1 MIEFYTE
8 KEMELIETYIEKAYG
23 SFNSV
28 LHEIASPDIHV
39 DICVIEPAP
48 ERNYYSLVTMG
59 MGAHRMSVPP
69 ELADMHLE
77 RAELAISLPP
87 DWKLDSEE
95 ERWYWPVRW
104 LKILARLPIEEDSW
118 LGWGHTIS
126 NPGQLPFAENTGFSG
141 LILLT
146 SPGETGQKGVCR
158 LPDGGEVNFYDVVP
172 LYREELDYKIA
183 SSAEELLDLFA
194 RDPEE
199 ICLLPVDLDRKNVC
213 QSKKKRY
220 AIKAADMEPLL
231 TDWAGP
237 EGCLATDRITVDGM
251 PVGYCCREEPEEG
264 CRDWDSGWRFMA
276 GDESDA
282 YMDDPEHSSVYSLN
296 AICNYDTE
304 IIPLLRSP
312 YGTAFER
319 DENGAL
325 RRAQTLEEDLTPGS
339 RVSLLGPADIQY
351 LEECCGSVD
360 GYFGRMAAYLDEFI
374 ETGVREGRFTQR
386 QAREDLDLALWC
398 SFAYNNLDEY
408 RWYYMAAQWMPFSE
422 KYARGCGTWY
432 YRYSVALTYCARL
445 AEALEYAEKGAVEEP
460 DYPWIW
466 LQLGKLRSH
475 FGDREGALEAVRRGL
490 ELEPD
495 DYEFLTLRQEIL
507 AGSSLE
513 EMEYHLIDAGAD
525 QDLQDGGDYGAA
537 LAKQAAVSGIVCS
550 REGLERFMALF
561 EPENWEQDAPFC
573 SFNFDRGD
581 RMVELV
587 FCMNHASVSKLDP
600 RWLVQLREKLCSQ
613 RWGQRFSGGLTYE
626 LAAAIVYWDHGTEL
640 IYENEEQGQALR
652 VAVSP
657 DGTERELEDDFNEQ
671 GSDAEDGLP
680 PMVKLYLREGD
691 QLSYAEV
698 WIDGDIVTEHVGVC
712 GDTGEVTE
720 CQLDSED
727 GWQEYLTGFLKCY
740 YEQGYDQWPDEELC
754 CLVVQFPVAPAELQA
769 GAAPVLEPAD
779 EALREAAEIAVNE
792 GLGWTGLG
800 MADGWEA
807 GRRMDD
813 PDAYVLNLYC
823 VAVDGALALTALR
836 EALEAESDVDCSRM
850 KIAAKEAGAEEYRLV
865 YSADGSGGFSL

>member
-8 KEMELIETYIEKAYG
+8 KELELIEAYIERTYG
-23 SFNSV
+23 SFDSV

-39 DICVIEPAP
+39 DICVIEPRP
-48 ERNYYSLVTMG
+48 ERNYYTLVTMG
-59 MGAHRMSVPP
+59 MGAHRMSVPH

-87 DWKLDSEE
+87 DWKLDSDE

-146 SPGETGQKGVCR
+146 SPGESGQKGVCR
-158 LPDGGEVNFYDVVP
+158 LPDGAEINFYDVVP

-183 SSAEELLDLFA
+183 SSAEELLDLFQQD
-194 RDPEE
+194 REE
-199 ICLLPVDLDRKNVC
+199 ICLLPVDLGRKNVC
-213 QSKKKRY
+213 MSKKKRY
-220 AIKAADMEPLL
+220 AIKAEDMEQLL
-231 TDWAGP
+231 PEWVGP
-237 EGCLATDRITVDGM
+237 EGCLATDRITVDSM
-251 PVGYCCREEPEEG
+251 PVGYCYREEPAEG
-264 CRDWDSGWRFMA
+264 SQDWDSGWRFMA
-276 GDESDA
+276 GDESDE
-282 YMDDPEHSSVYSLN
+282 YMDDAENSSVYSLN
-296 AICNYDTE
+296 TICNYDME
-304 IIPLLRSP
+304 IIPFLRSP

-319 DENGAL
+319 GEDGQL
-325 RRAQTLEEDLTPGS
+325 RRIWDPETEAEPERRT
-339 RVSLLGPADIQY
+339 SLLGPADIRY
-351 LEECCGSVD
+351 LEECCSSAA

-374 ETGVREGRFTQR
+374 ETGIREGRFTQR
-386 QAREDLDLALWC
+386 QAREDLDIALWY
-398 SFAYNNLDEY
+398 SYAYNNLDEY

-432 YRYSVALTYCARL
+432 YRYSVALAYCARL
-445 AEALEYAEKGAVEEP
+445 EEAWEYAEKGAVEDP

-475 FGDREGALEAVRRGL
+475 FGDTEGALAAVRQGL
-490 ELEPD
+490 ELEPG

-507 AGSSLE
+507 EGRSLE
-513 EMEYHLIDAGAD
+513 EMEFHYIDEGAD
-525 QDLQDGGDYGAA
+525 QDLKDGEDYGET
-537 LAKQAAVSGIVCS
+537 LAKRAAVSGIVCS
-550 REGLERFMALF
+550 QEGLERFMTLF
-561 EPENWEQDAPFC
+561 EPESWEEDAPFC
-573 SFNFDRGD
+573 SFNFDSGD

-587 FCMNHASVSKLDP
+587 FCMNHASVSKLDFD
-600 RWLVQLREKLCSQ
+600 WLVQLREKLCS
-613 RWGQRFSGGLTYE
+613 RDWGQRYSAGLSYE
-626 LAAAIVYWDHGTEL
+626 LAAAIVYWDHGVEL
-640 IYENEEQGQALR
+640 IYENEEQGQAMR

-657 DGTERELEDDFNEQ
+657 DGAEQEIEDDFNEQ
-671 GSDAEDGLP
+671 GGAEDGLP
-680 PMVKLYLREGD
+680 SMVKLYLQEGET
-691 QLSYAEV
+691 LSYAEV

-712 GDTGEVTE
+712 GETGEVTE

-740 YEQGYDQWPDEELC
+740 YEQGYDQWPDEDLC
-754 CLVVQFPVAPAELQA
+754 WIVVQFPVAPAALQR

-779 EALREAAEIAVNE
+779 EALREAAEMAVNE

-807 GRRMDD
+807 GRRTDD
-813 PDAYVLNLYC
+813 PGAFVLNLYC
-823 VAVDGALALTALR
+823 VAVNCQMALAVLR
-836 EALEAESDVDCSRM
+836 EVLEAESEVDCSHM
-850 KIAAKEAGAEEYRLV
+850 KIAAKEAGAEAYQLI
-865 YSADGSGGFSL
+865 YSADGSSGFSL